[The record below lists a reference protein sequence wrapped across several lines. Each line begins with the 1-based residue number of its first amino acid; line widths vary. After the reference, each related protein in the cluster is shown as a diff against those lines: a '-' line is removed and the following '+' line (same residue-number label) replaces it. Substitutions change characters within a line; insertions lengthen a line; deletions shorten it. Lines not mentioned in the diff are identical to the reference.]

1 MRMNGIYLV
10 YENAMDIVVKL
21 ELEIVSPPPVK
32 NKFSQTCKYLTFIS
46 WILIYK
52 NPDISIWDKLQ
63 QDQKDK
69 LSA

>member
-21 ELEIVSPPPVK
+21 ELEIVSPPQVN